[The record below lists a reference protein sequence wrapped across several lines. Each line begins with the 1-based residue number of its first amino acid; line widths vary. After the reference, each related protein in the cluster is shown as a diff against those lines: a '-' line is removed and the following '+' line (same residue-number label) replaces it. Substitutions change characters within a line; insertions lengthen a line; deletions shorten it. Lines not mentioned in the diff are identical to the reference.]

1 MKIIFA
7 THNKGKLIEMKKILH
22 DFEVIGA
29 EEAGVFEDVI
39 EDGATFAENALKK
52 ARFVMEKTKMITVA
66 DDSGVCI
73 KALNGAPGVFSARWA
88 GDLDIADFALE
99 KIKDVPDGQR
109 QAWFETAAALVFP
122 DGREFVFDGRMHGNI
137 THEKRGESLPN
148 LPYDSILIPDGHTLT
163 CAEMG
168 NEEKNKIS
176 HRGQAF
182 LELREFLLKE
192 MRV

>member
-7 THNKGKLIEMKKILH
+7 THNKGKLIEMKRILH

-29 EEAGVFEDVI
+29 EEAGVFEDVV
-39 EDGATFAENALKK
+39 EDGATFTENALKK
-52 ARFVMEKTKMITVA
+52 ARFVVSQTGEAAVA

-73 KALNGAPGVFSARWA
+73 KALDGEPGIFSARWA
-88 GDLDIADFALE
+88 GDSDKAQFALD
-99 KIKDVPDGQR
+99 KLADVPDGQR

-122 DGREFVFDGRMHGNI
+122 DGREFVFDGKMHGDI
-137 THEKRGESLPN
+137 TMEKRGESLPN
-148 LPYDSILIPDGHTLT
+148 LPYDSIFIPEGHTLT

-168 NEEKNKIS
+168 NEEKNNLS

-182 LELREFLLKE
+182 RELREFLVKE
-192 MRV
+192 LSS